1 MNIGTKKA
9 FNELIEVLF
18 NYDSGDK
25 IYHYTSI
32 EAFYSI
38 VTKNSLRLTNSMYMN
53 DRDEFSVYLENFL
66 EICKELQLEGKINKE
81 IIEEVILTFEFNLN
95 DHSLQNPYKHASYFI
110 FSTSI
115 NNNQIPMWNN
125 YSESTGICI
134 EFDRLKLCELF
145 NDCIGNLE
153 NTYLDNYKCIY
164 NYKDKKELV
173 LEVMNIFMLKFYRD
187 KNEGIREFWNFMTK
201 YGYMF
206 KNEQFQYEDEYRYL
220 LSLNSAYVDGINSE
234 LHNSE
239 IAIDYYVTQ
248 NTIRPCIFINPEKK
262 LPITKI
268 FVSPLSKNETVLSGV
283 TRFLIS
289 NGYDIEVEHKTFSY
303 RKDY

>member
-18 NYDSGDK
+18 NYDSDNK

-32 EAFYSI
+32 EALYSI
-38 VTKNSLRLTNSMYMN
+38 IKTNSLRLTNSMYMN
-53 DRDEFSVYLENFL
+53 DRDEFNIYLENFL
-66 EICKELQLEGKINKE
+66 EICKGLQSEGKINSE
-81 IIEEVILTFEFNLN
+81 IIEEMISTFEMNLSN
-95 DHSLQNPYKHASYFI
+95 HSLQNPYKHASYFI
-110 FSTSI
+110 FSTSL

-134 EFDRLKLCELF
+134 EFDRSKLCELF
-145 NDCIGNLE
+145 SDCIVNLK
-153 NTYLDNYKCIY
+153 NSCFDNYKCLY
-164 NYKDKKELV
+164 NYKDKKELI
-173 LEVMNIFMLKFYRD
+173 LEVMNIFMLKFYEDR
-187 KNEGIREFWNFMTK
+187 KEGIREFWNFMTK

-206 KNEQFQYEDEYRYL
+206 KSEQFQYEDEYRYL
-220 LSLNSAYVDGINSE
+220 LSLDSDYVDGIDSDLN
-234 LHNSE
+234 HNE
-239 IAIDYYVTQ
+239 ITVDYYVTQ
-248 NTIRPCIFINPEKK
+248 NTIRPCIFINPKKK

-268 FVSPLSKNETVLSGV
+268 LVSPLSKNETVLSGI